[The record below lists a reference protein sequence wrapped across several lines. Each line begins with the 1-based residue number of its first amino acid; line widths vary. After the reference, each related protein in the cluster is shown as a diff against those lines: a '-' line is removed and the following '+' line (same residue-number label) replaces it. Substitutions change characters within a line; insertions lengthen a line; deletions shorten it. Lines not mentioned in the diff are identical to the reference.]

1 MLSPSQK
8 AHLLKKAGTPVPPFP
23 ARRIPVEERFL
34 RPGAK
39 IPKEQRDADTEQRA
53 AVAVWSQQ
61 VEALYAA
68 HLARRSATCL
78 AQAAPEPP

>member
-1 MLSPSQK
+1 MLTPSQK

-39 IPKEQRDADTEQRA
+39 VPQEHRDADAEQRA

-68 HLARRSATCL
+68 HLARRCGTG
-78 AQAAPEPP
+78 